1 MTRPPLHPAC
11 AAYPDIPK
19 PELEELAA
27 DIKAHGLRNPIAM
40 LAGQIISGRCRWDA
54 CEIADIEPRTIEFTG
69 DDPVAFVLSENRRR
83 RHLPLGQKALIAA
96 ELVNLRNGSNQFQ
109 RGVGTREPLLSQEE
123 IGKQLGISESTI
135 ENARVVKATAEPHI
149 VEMVRSGEVAVRTAA
164 EAVRRTDRAVQRKW
178 TKDDVIHEGR
188 KVVNAQCRPNTAK
201 ATSAVP
207 RANIPYNPIKF
218 PPPEETGLPINGTV
232 NEQDDFRE
240 KYGRTPIHPKV
251 VKDMLVNDG
260 SVGTLTGMIRG
271 LGGEVAGFTK
281 HPDPDAFFTA
291 IDEMLAWT
299 PDPQRGKGYEIDFAA
314 KARKHLRT
322 LETCLDPA
330 IHLLMDLQA
339 AFRRRC

>member
-1 MTRPPLHPAC
+1 M
-11 AAYPDIPK
+11 PK

-54 CEIADIEPRTIEFTG
+54 CEIADIEPGIVEFTA
-69 DDPVAFVLSENRRR
+69 DDPIAFVLSENHGR

-96 ELVNLRNGSNQFQ
+96 QLVNLRNGSNQSQ
-109 RGVGTREPLLSQEE
+109 RGVRIHGPPLSQEE

-135 ENARVVKATAEPHI
+135 ENARIVKATAEPHI

-178 TKDDVIHEGR
+178 TKDDVIREGR
-188 KVVNAQCRPNTAK
+188 KVVSAQCRRKTKGAI
-201 ATSAVP
+201 P
-207 RANIPYNPIKF
+207 RINIPYNPIKF
-218 PPPEETGLPINGTV
+218 PPPEETGLPVNGTV

-240 KYGRTPIHPKV
+240 KYGRTPIHPKA

-271 LGGEVAGFTK
+271 LGGELAGFDK

-291 IDEMLAWT
+291 IDEMLAWR

-322 LETCLDPA
+322 LQTCLDPA
-330 IHLLMDLQA
+330 IHLLTDLQA
-339 AFRRRC
+339 AFRQRC